1 MRSLFGKIKKKHA
14 LGDVYVSI
22 RITLTLACYMNLEIF
37 PMDLQKCTLEG
48 IFFYFWLFSVDND
61 LAESFGYD
69 MNDLIFEWQPK
80 DPIQLSPTLELP
92 QFRHVLN
99 IFTFDRSPLCFNTN
113 MIDN

>member
-1 MRSLFGKIKKKHA
+1 
-14 LGDVYVSI
+14 
-22 RITLTLACYMNLEIF
+22 MNLEIF

-48 IFFYFWLFSVDND
+48 IFCSFWLFCVDKN

-92 QFRHVLN
+92 QFRHVLD
-99 IFTFDRSPLCFNTN
+99 IFTFDRSPLCFK
-113 MIDN
+113 IICIQI

>member
-1 MRSLFGKIKKKHA
+1 
-14 LGDVYVSI
+14 
-22 RITLTLACYMNLEIF
+22 MNLEIF

-48 IFFYFWLFSVDND
+48 IVCYFWLFSVDND

-92 QFRHVLN
+92 QFRHVLD
-99 IFTFDRSPLCFNTN
+99 IFTFYRSPLCFN
-113 MIDN
+113 IICIQI